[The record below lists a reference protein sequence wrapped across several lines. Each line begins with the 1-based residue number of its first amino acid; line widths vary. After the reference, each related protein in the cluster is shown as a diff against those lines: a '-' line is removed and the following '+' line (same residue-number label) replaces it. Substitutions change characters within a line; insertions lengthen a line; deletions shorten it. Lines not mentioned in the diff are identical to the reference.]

1 MRYVQTAYT
10 ASQRRACV
18 ALGVSRSTV
27 RRPPS
32 QDRDAELRR
41 RLRELAEERRRF
53 GVQRLHILLRRE
65 GLVVNHKRTERL
77 YSEESLSLRLR
88 PMKKRP
94 CVLRSCQPAPMG
106 PDEQW
111 GMDFVSDSLESG
123 RRIRILTILDLWDRS
138 TPALEVDISLSGQ
151 RVVQVLERLRLQ
163 GRLPRRLLTDNGP
176 EFTGHAL
183 NEWAQKHGVGLAHS
197 RPGKPTDNGF
207 VESFNG
213 RLRDEC
219 LNQNIFVSLA
229 EARRLL
235 EEWRQDYN
243 CNRPHSALGWQ
254 SPDAYRTTHQPSTTT
269 GNTNLSLV
277 S

>member
-1 MRYVQTAYT
+1 
-10 ASQRRACV
+10 
-18 ALGVSRSTV
+18 
-27 RRPPS
+27 
-32 QDRDAELRR
+32 
-41 RLRELAEERRRF
+41 
-53 GVQRLHILLRRE
+53 
-65 GLVVNHKRTERL
+65 
-77 YSEESLSLRLR
+77 
-88 PMKKRP
+88 
-94 CVLRSCQPAPMG
+94 
-106 PDEQW
+106 
-111 GMDFVSDSLESG
+111 MDFVSDSLESG

-176 EFTGHAL
+176 EFTGRAL
-183 NEWAQKHGVGLAHS
+183 NEWAQKHGIGLEHS

-229 EARRLL
+229 DARHLI

-254 SPDAYRTTHQPSTTT
+254 SPETYRATPPPSNLT
-269 GNTNLSLV
+269 GITNLSLV

>member
-1 MRYVQTAYT
+1 MT
-10 ASQRRACV
+10 
-18 ALGVSRSTV
+18 LGVSRSTV
-27 RRPPS
+27 RRPPP
-32 QDRDAELRR
+32 QDRDADLRR

-53 GVQRLHILLRRE
+53 GVQRLHVLLRRE

-77 YSEESLSLRLR
+77 YREERLSLRLR

-94 CVLRSCQPAPMG
+94 CVPRSCQPAPMG

-229 EARRLL
+229 EARRLI
-235 EEWRQDYN
+235 EQWRQDYN

-254 SPDAYRTTHQPSTTT
+254 SPEAFRAIHQPSTTAGT
-269 GNTNLSLV
+269 TNLSLV

>member
-1 MRYVQTAYT
+1 
-10 ASQRRACV
+10 
-18 ALGVSRSTV
+18 
-27 RRPPS
+27 
-32 QDRDAELRR
+32 
-41 RLRELAEERRRF
+41 
-53 GVQRLHILLRRE
+53 
-65 GLVVNHKRTERL
+65 
-77 YSEESLSLRLR
+77 
-88 PMKKRP
+88 
-94 CVLRSCQPAPMG
+94 
-106 PDEQW
+106 
-111 GMDFVSDSLESG
+111 MDFVSDSLESG

-176 EFTGHAL
+176 EFTGRAL
-183 NEWAQKHGVGLAHS
+183 NEWAQKHGIGLEHS

-229 EARRLL
+229 DARHLI

-254 SPDAYRTTHQPSTTT
+254 SPETYRAPHQPSNLTAI
-269 GNTNLSLV
+269 TNLSLV

>member
-1 MRYVQTAYT
+1 M
-10 ASQRRACV
+10 
-18 ALGVSRSTV
+18 
-27 RRPPS
+27 
-32 QDRDAELRR
+32 ELRR

-53 GVQRLHILLRRE
+53 GVQRLHVLLRRE

-77 YSEESLSLRLR
+77 YREECLSLRLR
-88 PMKKRP
+88 PTRKRP
-94 CVLRSCQPAPMG
+94 CVPRACLPTPLG

-151 RVVQVLERLRLQ
+151 RVVQVLERLRRQ

-176 EFTGHAL
+176 EFTGHTL
-183 NEWAQKHGVGLAHS
+183 NEWAQKHGVGLEHS
-197 RPGKPTDNGF
+197 RPGKPSDNGF

-219 LNQNIFVSLA
+219 LNQNIFVSLV
-229 EARRLL
+229 EARRLI

-243 CNRPHSALGWQ
+243 FTRPHSALGWQ
-254 SPDAYRTTHQPSTTT
+254 SPETYRATHQPSTMT
-269 GNTNLSLV
+269 GITNLSLV

>member
-1 MRYVQTAYT
+1 
-10 ASQRRACV
+10 
-18 ALGVSRSTV
+18 
-27 RRPPS
+27 
-32 QDRDAELRR
+32 
-41 RLRELAEERRRF
+41 
-53 GVQRLHILLRRE
+53 
-65 GLVVNHKRTERL
+65 
-77 YSEESLSLRLR
+77 
-88 PMKKRP
+88 
-94 CVLRSCQPAPMG
+94 
-106 PDEQW
+106 
-111 GMDFVSDSLESG
+111 MDFVSDSLESG

-138 TPALEVDISLSGQ
+138 APALEVDISLSGQ

-197 RPGKPTDNGF
+197 RPGNPTDNGF
-207 VESFNG
+207 VDSFNG

-229 EARRLL
+229 EARRLI
-235 EEWRQDYN
+235 EQWRQDYN

-254 SPDAYRTTHQPSTTT
+254 SPEAFRAIHQPSTTT
-269 GNTNLSLV
+269 GTTNLSLV

>member
-1 MRYVQTAYT
+1 M
-10 ASQRRACV
+10 
-18 ALGVSRSTV
+18 
-27 RRPPS
+27 
-32 QDRDAELRR
+32 
-41 RLRELAEERRRF
+41 
-53 GVQRLHILLRRE
+53 
-65 GLVVNHKRTERL
+65 VNHKRTERL
-77 YSEESLSLRLR
+77 YREERLSLRLR

-94 CVLRSCQPAPMG
+94 CVLRACQPAPMG

-183 NEWAQKHGVGLAHS
+183 NEWAQKHDVGLEHS

-229 EARRLL
+229 EARCLI